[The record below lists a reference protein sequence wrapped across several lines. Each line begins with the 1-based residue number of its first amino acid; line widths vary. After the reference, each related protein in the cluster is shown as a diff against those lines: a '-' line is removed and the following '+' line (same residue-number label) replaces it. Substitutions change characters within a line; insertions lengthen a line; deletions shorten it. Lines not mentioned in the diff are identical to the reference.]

1 MAKTQVDELL
11 YCVEKCNP
19 LAGDADKLWMPLKEK
34 ICLSKPFFIKNPALI
49 KLPLKLLPND
59 ERKL

>member
-19 LAGDADKLWMPLKEK
+19 LAGDADKLWVPLKEK

-49 KLPLKLLPND
+49 KLPLKL
-59 ERKL
+59 